1 MDGLSRLE
9 RMLAEGDMREE
20 HDGNKLWGLGAT
32 LWTELSDALV
42 NVAPE
47 LIQVARMARRAC
59 EKITDDE
66 GLCLICDGVDSDGC
80 PLAQVHDALAALARK
95 LDGLPNV

>member
-1 MDGLSRLE
+1 MGGLGRLE
-9 RMLAEGDMREE
+9 RMLVEAQGAYVDLPADMRLRPLIVAAV
-20 HDGNKLWGLGAT
+20 N
-32 LWTELSDALV
+32 AL
-42 NVAPE
+42 PE